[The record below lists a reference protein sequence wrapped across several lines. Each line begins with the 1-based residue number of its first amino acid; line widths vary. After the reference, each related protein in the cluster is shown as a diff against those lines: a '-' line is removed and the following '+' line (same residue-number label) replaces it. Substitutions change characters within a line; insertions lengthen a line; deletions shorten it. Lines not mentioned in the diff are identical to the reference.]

1 MGTII
6 QQRLEWLRGELMI
19 DIGDI
24 LNSLAKRRPV
34 FHSEADFQHAFAWE
48 INLARPNVNIR
59 LEYPVPTES
68 KPYHI
73 DVRIE
78 NKDEIV
84 AIELKYKTVP
94 VEFVIDGEPFRLKNH
109 SARDQGR
116 YDFIKDIQRLEHVS
130 HAAEKG
136 KKFTGYAIL
145 LTNDNKYWDGDG
157 TDKNTADAA
166 FKIYVGRTLN
176 GRLNWTANASVGT
189 TKNREKEIE
198 LKGSYKVEWKYYN
211 VEWKDHKIEWEDFK
225 GQEDKLKFHYLAIKV

>member
-1 MGTII
+1 
-6 QQRLEWLRGELMI
+6 MI
-19 DIGDI
+19 DITAI

-84 AIELKYKTVP
+84 AVELKYKTVP
-94 VEFVIDGEPFRLKNH
+94 VEFVIDGEPFRLKSH

-116 YDFIKDIQRLEHVS
+116 YDFIKDIQRLEHVA
-130 HAAEKG
+130 HAAENG

-145 LTNDNKYWDGDG
+145 LTNDKSYWEKRDNP
-157 TDKNTADAA
+157 NTADAA
-166 FKIYVGRTLN
+166 FKIPDERTLN
-176 GRLNWTANASVGT
+176 GHLNWTENTSAGT
-189 TKNREKEIE
+189 KKNREKEIE
-198 LKGSYKVEWKYYN
+198 LSGSYKVEWKNYK
-211 VEWKDHKIEWEDFK
+211 VEWKNYKVEWKNFK
-225 GQEDKLKFHYLAIKV
+225 GQEDKLKFHYLAIKVQN